1 MLIEMRL
8 GGSDFVPA
16 ALRPNDTA
24 AALRGAS
31 TSGVWKSRTAAWIA
45 ADDVDSSFVPC
56 RSQIFDWKKCP
67 DGRPYAKSA
76 YRRIVFSSE
85 PLPAWPISTLCV
97 IAPTTFSA
105 LNTEKLLET
114 CSFRAFT
121 NCCWRAS
128 RYRSESVCR
137 YRTYDRASRPFSSW

>member
-1 MLIEMRL
+1 MSAELTGYAIWYPRCDNSYEAVDAEPVTPLPFRMLIEMRL
-8 GGSDFVPA
+8 GGSDFAPA

-56 RSQIFDWKKCP
+56 RSPIFDWKKCP

-85 PLPAWPISTLCV
+85 PLPAWPIS
-97 IAPTTFSA
+97 
-105 LNTEKLLET
+105 
-114 CSFRAFT
+114 
-121 NCCWRAS
+121 
-128 RYRSESVCR
+128 
-137 YRTYDRASRPFSSW
+137 